1 VTESGDQPVFRDRRR
16 VDPDTGDLRE
26 PQEPAA
32 PGPAQPDAQA
42 AGQPVGG
49 EPAPGEAV
57 GGEPVTGGPPPGQ
70 HRDPAMDPD
79 VQAATGAEAG
89 AAAGE
94 QPDRVTEL
102 ETALSERTLD
112 LQRLQAEY
120 VNYKRRVD
128 RDREVVREG
137 ATASV
142 LTALLPVLDD
152 IDRARDHG
160 ELEGGF
166 KAVADAFV
174 RTVSGLG
181 LERFGEVGDEFDPR
195 VHEALM
201 HEHSDNLDGPTC
213 TAILQPGYRIGERVV
228 RPARVAVS
236 EPSTD
241 PAGATVDPGSDPGD
255 TGSAAPSDPADATGG
270 PPYDDER

>member
-1 VTESGDQPVFRDRRR
+1 VTEFGDEPVFRDRRR
-16 VDPDTGDLRE
+16 VDPETGELRE
-26 PQEPAA
+26 PQEAAA
-32 PGPAQPDAQA
+32 PGPAQPD
-42 AGQPVGG
+42 
-49 EPAPGEAV
+49 EPGPEA
-57 GGEPVTGGPPPGQ
+57 PPGQ

-79 VQAATGAEAG
+79 VQSATGSEAQP
-89 AAAGE
+89 GE
-94 QPDRVTEL
+94 QPDRVSEL
-102 ETALSERTLD
+102 EASLAERTLD

-166 KAVADAFV
+166 KAVAEAFT

-195 VHEALM
+195 IHEALM
-201 HEHSDNLDGPTC
+201 HQHAEDLDGPTC

-241 PAGATVDPGSDPGD
+241 PAGASVEPGADPGSDPGM
-255 TGSAAPSDPADATGG
+255 GPGAASEPPPGESADAPGG
-270 PPYDDER
+270 SSRDDER